1 MSYLTDRKRAIG
13 LGSAKSGT
21 QHHWHM
27 MVSSVALT
35 GLIPLF
41 VFTFGYALG
50 MPYADAAAYYA
61 RPFPAIVGILT
72 LLVGFLHFKGGV
84 QTLIEDYVHG
94 FSRKAL
100 IIGSICLSY
109 AAAAAGVFAIVRIA
123 L

>member
-1 MSYLTDRKRAIG
+1 MAFLTDRKRAAG
-13 LGSAKSGT
+13 MGSAKSGT
-21 QHHWHM
+21 EHHWQM
-27 MVSSVALT
+27 MVSSVALLV
-35 GLIPLF
+35 LIPLF

-50 MPYADAAAYYA
+50 MSYDDAAAYYQ

-94 FSRKAL
+94 FARKAL

>member
-1 MSYLTDRKRAIG
+1 MAFLTDRKRAVG
-13 LGSAKSGT
+13 MGSAKTGT
-21 QHHWHM
+21 EHHWQM
-27 MVSSVALT
+27 MVSSVALC

-50 MPYADAAAYYA
+50 MSYEDAAAYYA

-72 LLVGFLHFKGGV
+72 LLVGFVHFKGGV
-84 QTLIEDYVHG
+84 QTLIEDYVQG
-94 FSRKAL
+94 FARKAL